1 MFRKKKE
8 LTEEEKRERR
18 AKRILRF
25 FKDLTFSVV
34 MFALAVVFWWKVM
47 IPNGGHA
54 IIGSSMYPTYK
65 TYAYAFGTKLSPEDE
80 IQRGDIVI
88 IKNVDPSFRGTV
100 VKRIIGLPGETIEVK
115 DGIAYINGEKLD
127 EDYVNLSGKTLAKM
141 EVEPITLGE
150 EEYYYMGDNRVNSVD
165 AREFGPAKR
174 EQIVEKI
181 DTKKTIWNVLFHK

>member
-88 IKNVDPSFRGTV
+88 IRNVDPSFRGTV

-141 EVEPITLGE
+141 DVESITLGE
-150 EEYYYMGDNRVNSVD
+150 DEYYYMGDNRVNSVD

-174 EQIVEKI
+174 EQITEKM

>member
-18 AKRILRF
+18 AKRILRI

-65 TYAYAFGTKLSPEDE
+65 TYAYAFGTKLSSEDE

-141 EVEPITLGE
+141 DVEPITLGE
-150 EEYYYMGDNRVNSVD
+150 DEYYYMGDNRVNSVD

-174 EQIVEKI
+174 EQIAEKI